1 MKIVILDSKA
11 ENPGD
16 LSWDKISALGETVIY
31 DRTDA
36 SDEGQIIDRIGDA
49 GIVITNKTPIS
60 ARVIDACPGMRYIG
74 VTATGYNIIDIA
86 AARERGIPVTNVP
99 GYGTDSVAQFAMALL
114 LEITSRV
121 GHHDAA
127 VKAGRWEKC
136 EDFCF
141 WDYPLIELRG
151 KTMGIIGFGSIGRR
165 VGELSRAFGME
176 VLAAGSRP
184 CPEGERT
191 GRYVSLDELLGRA
204 DVISLH
210 CPLLDETRELIN
222 AETIARM
229 KDGVILIN
237 NSRGGLINEKDLAAA
252 LESGKVRAAAVD
264 VVSSEPIRGDNPLL
278 HAKNCIITPH
288 ISWAPIEARQRIM
301 DMTYENLA
309 AFLRGESQND
319 VTRL

>member
-1 MKIVILDSKA
+1 M
-11 ENPGD
+11 
-16 LSWDKISALGETVIY
+16 
-31 DRTDA
+31 
-36 SDEGQIIDRIGDA
+36 
-49 GIVITNKTPIS
+49 
-60 ARVIDACPGMRYIG
+60 
-74 VTATGYNIIDIA
+74 
-86 AARERGIPVTNVP
+86 
-99 GYGTDSVAQFAMALL
+99 
-114 LEITSRV
+114 
-121 GHHDAA
+121 
-127 VKAGRWEKC
+127 
-136 EDFCF
+136 
-141 WDYPLIELRG
+141 
-151 KTMGIIGFGSIGRR
+151 
-165 VGELSRAFGME
+165 
-176 VLAAGSRP
+176 
-184 CPEGERT
+184 
-191 GRYVSLDELLGRA
+191 SLDELLGRA